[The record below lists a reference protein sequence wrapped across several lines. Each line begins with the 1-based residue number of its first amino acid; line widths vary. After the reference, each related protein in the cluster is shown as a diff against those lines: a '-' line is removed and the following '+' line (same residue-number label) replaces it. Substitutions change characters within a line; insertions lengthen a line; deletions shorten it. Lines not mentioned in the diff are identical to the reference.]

1 MIIPN
6 TAALVGWVRPG
17 SEPICDRQ
25 TGNRG
30 GYAGEDVEHA
40 AVGIAVHRQ
49 IGRAG
54 TVDRHVVGDL
64 KLAGGQQ
71 DGAGDAGG
79 INRVYRAGQTAAKRA
94 GSVIG
99 SAADS
104 AGDGWQN
111 NVRSRWCCA
120 GVDLISGNGI
130 VARAIH

>member
-1 MIIPN
+1 MIIPD

-17 SEPICDRQ
+17 SEAVCDRQ
-25 TGNRG
+25 TGNRR

-64 KLAGGQQ
+64 KLAAGQE
-71 DGAGDAGG
+71 DGAGKSRGV
-79 INRVYRAGQTAAKRA
+79 NSVCRARQTVAKRA
-94 GSVIG
+94 RSAVG
-99 SAADS
+99 SAGYS

-120 GVDLISGNGI
+120 GVDVISGNGI
-130 VARAIH
+130 VAIAIR